1 MQIKLKNYHHF
12 NNKNKRIV
20 SSTDKDLKE
29 IILDENKL
37 TNIFSLNLPT
47 LINSLNNNY
56 ILNSS
61 SYCNLVVNF
70 EDFTILNKFLLNQ
83 KNYFKRKLNKW
94 FKTDFNT
101 NSDYAFY
108 SKDEKIIHIREEL
121 FNSQNQYYHPTFS
134 QILKSQ
140 LSSSDFL
147 NFVILHEIGHAVHH
161 EYYLNTHKNLFSN
174 IQDCEYINKTTSFY
188 GYVGLIGNANQL
200 NVEFRNKDLNM
211 MIFHAISEGFADL
224 YSCIS
229 IGELYPKN
237 QAIDLINNIILSRKE
252 ADKGGEFYYSYP
264 SIEKYLDDLKNDH
277 IPFNDFNSMYNY
289 ISSTINQTVFNLIN
303 KQFKKTDSEENI
315 LNSRFLGV
323 ICKQLDLN
331 SNNISKT
338 IEILNYQYGLN
349 ISSLSLSE
357 NEFQNGKRLYENN
370 KHLFNSDLNLPT
382 SKSKMQQLRQ
392 FFSNN
397 KSSKKIDL

>member
-1 MQIKLKNYHHF
+1 MEIQYKNYSKYIENNYEKYDNSQVVKIYQLGVNDTKF
-12 NNKNKRIV
+12 TPNFSTLIKEINKNK
-20 SSTDKDLKE
+20 
-29 IILDENKL
+29 
-37 TNIFSLNLPT
+37 
-47 LINSLNNNY
+47 

-61 SYCNLVVNF
+61 TSQKLIINF

-264 SIEKYLDDLKNDH
+264 SIEKYLDDLKKDH